1 MSRELDSITPNFR
14 LTDEDIADLKRI
26 LTDDEYAEERYE
38 AYKADVKKERER
50 LKQMILT
57 GVSDTG
63 ERLTDKELHEL
74 KEVYGMRTGE
84 RMILI

>member
-1 MSRELDSITPNFR
+1 MSRELDSVTPNFR
-14 LTDEDIADLKRI
+14 LTDEDISDLKRI
-26 LTDDEYAEERYE
+26 LTDDAYAEERYE

-63 ERLTDKELHEL
+63 ERLTDKELRQL
-74 KEVYGMRTGE
+74 KEWYGM
-84 RMILI
+84 